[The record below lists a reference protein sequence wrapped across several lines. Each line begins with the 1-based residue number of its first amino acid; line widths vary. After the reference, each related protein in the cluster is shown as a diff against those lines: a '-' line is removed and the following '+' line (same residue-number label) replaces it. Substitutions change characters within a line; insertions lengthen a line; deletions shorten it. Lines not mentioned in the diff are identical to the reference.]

1 MKMTPTFAECV
12 LVRRHWLTVE
22 RAIILFAYCRLW
34 PHQITYTVSWSKDA
48 VDGALPPKC
57 FDQNGV
63 LTIPNLRPEDEGKY
77 FCTAS
82 NQFETKFKEVS
93 LQFGG
98 KRYRRQANR
107 QIIKHK
113 CNLMIIKNKPS
124 CLQII
129 SLQRAYGISRARQSR
144 QSKPRS
150 CFVLW
155 VLIVF
160 IA

>member
-22 RAIILFAYCRLW
+22 RSIILFAYCLLW

-93 LQFGG
+93 LQVGG
-98 KRYRRQANR
+98 KRYRRQSNR
-107 QIIKHK
+107 QIIKHFF
-113 CNLMIIKNKPS
+113 LLAS
-124 CLQII
+124 CLVFPLIFK
-129 SLQRAYGISRARQSR
+129 SVLRLVAQRDNRYLLGLFMPHYHTFI
-144 QSKPRS
+144 RS
-150 CFVLW
+150 
-155 VLIVF
+155 
-160 IA
+160 